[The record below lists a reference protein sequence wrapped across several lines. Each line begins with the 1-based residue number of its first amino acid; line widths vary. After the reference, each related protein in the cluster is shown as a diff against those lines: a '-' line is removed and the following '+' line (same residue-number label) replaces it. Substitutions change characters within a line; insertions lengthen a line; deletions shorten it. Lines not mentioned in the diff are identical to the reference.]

1 MESHGDL
8 DQSLKKLFVC
18 RRCGAPDVFQGLMR
32 VEELS
37 FVEES
42 DSLLIFFGIHGSFW
56 HSAQGYVARGHSKLC
71 LYELAMSLRIG
82 YLPKIP

>member
-18 RRCGAPDVFQGLMR
+18 RRCGAPDVFQGLLR

-37 FVEES
+37 VVEES
-42 DSLLIFFGIHGSFW
+42 DSLLIFFGIHSSFW
-56 HSAQGYVARGHSKLC
+56 HSGQGDFGLSPEDPVVRTGSHEKQQRYR
-71 LYELAMSLRIG
+71 
-82 YLPKIP
+82 

>member
-1 MESHGDL
+1 
-8 DQSLKKLFVC
+8 
-18 RRCGAPDVFQGLMR
+18 MR

-82 YLPKIP
+82 YVSTNWLSPEDPVVRTGSHEKQQRYR